1 MRQNQVCCKCSVE
14 NQINVMVHDDVVQFP
29 VDVEYSQEIPF
40 VDLVDSGKK
49 MEKLAA
55 QPNNM
60 KSILFAILP
69 SINRLSSRLY
79 LVINSFYLSVRRMAG
94 TIGLAIFKIPSLFN
108 NTSSGAEQIFFSRTR
123 G

>member
-14 NQINVMVHDDVVQFP
+14 NQINVHDDVVQFP

-49 MEKLAA
+49 VKKLAP

-69 SINRLSSRLY
+69 SINR
-79 LVINSFYLSVRRMAG
+79 
-94 TIGLAIFKIPSLFN
+94 
-108 NTSSGAEQIFFSRTR
+108 
-123 G
+123 

>member
-1 MRQNQVCCKCSVE
+1 MRQNQVCCKCSVG
-14 NQINVMVHDDVVQFP
+14 NQINAMVHDEVVQFP
-29 VDVEYSQEIPF
+29 VDVEYSQEIAF

-69 SINRLSSRLY
+69 SINR
-79 LVINSFYLSVRRMAG
+79 
-94 TIGLAIFKIPSLFN
+94 
-108 NTSSGAEQIFFSRTR
+108 
-123 G
+123 